1 MARRRIDVRRE
12 EILDAAVTE
21 VTRRG
26 FAQTRVG
33 DVARALGVS
42 TALLFYHFDSKQ
54 RLLAAALDHAVGRDL
69 ERLSAAV
76 ARPGTDTERLRR
88 ILALYAPQGAAP
100 GWTLWVDAWAEA
112 LRNPELRVHCR
123 TLDRRWTDAIAA
135 TIASGVQAGAFVC
148 TDPESVARRITSLMD
163 GLAVQATVHRRL
175 SRTQL
180 KKWAGEYAAAQL
192 AVDPT
197 MLA

>member
-1 MARRRIDVRRE
+1 MARRRVDVRRE
-12 EILDAAVTE
+12 EILAAAVAE

-26 FAQTRVG
+26 FARTRVG

-42 TALLFYHFDSKQ
+42 TALVFYHFDSKE
-54 RLLAAALDHAVGRDL
+54 RLLAATLDHAVGRDL
-69 ERLSAAV
+69 DRLAA
-76 ARPGTDTERLRR
+76 AMAKPGTDTERLRR

-112 LRNPELRVHCR
+112 LRSPELRAHCR

-148 TDPESVARRITSLMD
+148 SDPESAARRITSLMD
-163 GLAVQATVHRRL
+163 GLSVQATVHRRL
-175 SRTQL
+175 GRAQL
-180 KKWAGEYAAAQL
+180 KAWAREYAAAQL
-192 AVDPT
+192 GVEPAT
-197 MLA
+197 LR